1 MKYCSYKALEIG
13 LFSFGAF
20 CIFGTLGKYFGA
32 FISTFLALLFGSIVK
47 FKFFAFFGT
56 WTSRVTNLGIFCW
69 ALATY
74 FYRSSCNNS
83 QINLLNK
90 F

>member
-32 FISTFLALLFGSIVK
+32 FISTFLALSFGCSDPDPVK
-47 FKFFAFFGT
+47 RPIQNT
-56 WTSRVTNLGIFCW
+56 EL
-69 ALATY
+69 
-74 FYRSSCNNS
+74 
-83 QINLLNK
+83 
-90 F
+90 